1 MSSDTPAL
9 ILLTVSFLG
18 LYLYGVALLRRMGGV
33 VQDRTGRQTPAITS
47 PLSAPWLIAAYRAL
61 WERDDELPRWHRSL
75 RLIQFLMVV
84 LLLSLVGVAIR
95 TVLG

>member
-1 MSSDTPAL
+1 M

-33 VQDRTGRQTPAITS
+33 VQDRTGRQTPVITS

-61 WERDDELPRWHRSL
+61 WEQDDELPRWHRSL
-75 RLIQFLMVV
+75 RLVQFLCVV
-84 LLLSLVGVAIR
+84 MLLSQVGVVIR
-95 TVLG
+95 VFLS